1 MTSTTNSIRYFAYV
15 RKSTEGKERQALSID
30 SQKDQINQ
38 LFPGLDIVEI
48 IEERRSAFLP
58 YNRPAFAKMI
68 KRIKQG
74 EAQGIVS
81 WHPDRLSRN
90 EIDGAT
96 LTYMIRKGQIQDLK
110 FGSYHFHNSPEGIM
124 MLQLALSQSQY
135 SSAKLSKDVK
145 RGLEQKAKMGW
156 LPSRAPSGYL
166 NNTDTQI
173 GIQIVVKDPLR
184 FPLIRKM
191 WNLMLTGN
199 YTPLQILEIANNE
212 WGYRNVS
219 RKTLGGERLS
229 RSGIYQIFNN
239 SFYYGWF
246 EFPEGSGKWYQGKH
260 NPMITEEEF
269 ERVHAL
275 LGRKRK
281 PTRQK
286 RVFSFRGLIQCGE
299 CGYQITAEEKNQVI
313 CTKCKQKFSYVNR
326 DSCSRCTTPIEQMI
340 NPTFLHY
347 VYYRCSKK
355 QPDVQCR
362 QGYVEVKQLERQI
375 DQYLKKI
382 HINQKYLD
390 WSIKYLKKVHKQES
404 SSRQAVVKSQQAA
417 YKNITGKLD
426 KLLEMRMGEEISEE
440 EYRNKKSEFLKKR
453 TQLKEN
459 LENECQRQDKWLK
472 LAERAFNFARYA
484 RFWFAEGDLQQKR
497 EILATL
503 GSNLILKDRKLTLH
517 AAKPF
522 FILQKGLASI
532 PEAKAGF
539 EPNKNR
545 MNKGKT
551 GSLDPINPRWQ
562 GVVDSTRTYW
572 RKTALSSVEHI
583 YRTYQPS

>member
-30 SQKDQINQ
+30 SQKHQINQ

-503 GSNLILKDRKLTLH
+503 GSNLILKGRKLTLH

-522 FILQKGLASI
+522 FIIQKGLAAI

-572 RKTALSSVEHI
+572 RKTALSSVGHI

>member
-135 SSAKLSKDVK
+135 STAKLSKDVK

-191 WNLMLTGN
+191 WDLMLTGN

-375 DQYLKKI
+375 DQ
-382 HINQKYLD
+382 
-390 WSIKYLKKVHKQES
+390 
-404 SSRQAVVKSQQAA
+404 
-417 YKNITGKLD
+417 
-426 KLLEMRMGEEISEE
+426 
-440 EYRNKKSEFLKKR
+440 
-453 TQLKEN
+453 
-459 LENECQRQDKWLK
+459 
-472 LAERAFNFARYA
+472 
-484 RFWFAEGDLQQKR
+484 
-497 EILATL
+497 
-503 GSNLILKDRKLTLH
+503 
-517 AAKPF
+517 
-522 FILQKGLASI
+522 
-532 PEAKAGF
+532 
-539 EPNKNR
+539 
-545 MNKGKT
+545 
-551 GSLDPINPRWQ
+551 
-562 GVVDSTRTYW
+562 
-572 RKTALSSVEHI
+572 
-583 YRTYQPS
+583 

>member
-572 RKTALSSVEHI
+572 RKTALSSVGHI

>member
-30 SQKDQINQ
+30 SQKHQINQ

-503 GSNLILKDRKLTLH
+503 GSNLILKDKKLTLH

-572 RKTALSSVEHI
+572 RKTALSSVGHI